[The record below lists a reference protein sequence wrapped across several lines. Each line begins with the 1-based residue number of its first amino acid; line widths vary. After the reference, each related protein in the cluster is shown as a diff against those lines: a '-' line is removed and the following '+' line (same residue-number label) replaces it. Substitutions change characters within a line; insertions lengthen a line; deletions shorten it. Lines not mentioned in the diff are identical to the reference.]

1 MDGSSCTVQGNRSP
15 DKRASVSII
24 GTNDFTK
31 SPIRHALD
39 TGIGLPPVSSVPRE
53 GQGAKET
60 SLRTNELAINFL
72 PAIGASLARA
82 FRARLRA
89 RGDRLFAN
97 YPPTRFP
104 INDLLARS
112 GYTLEERS

>member
-1 MDGSSCTVQGNRSP
+1 VAIGAMDGSSCTVQGNRSL

-53 GQGAKET
+53 GQRAKET

-72 PAIGASLARA
+72 PAIGASFARA
-82 FRARLRA
+82 FRARETFRRQLSA
-89 RGDRLFAN
+89 SVVSN
-97 YPPTRFP
+97 
-104 INDLLARS
+104 
-112 GYTLEERS
+112 